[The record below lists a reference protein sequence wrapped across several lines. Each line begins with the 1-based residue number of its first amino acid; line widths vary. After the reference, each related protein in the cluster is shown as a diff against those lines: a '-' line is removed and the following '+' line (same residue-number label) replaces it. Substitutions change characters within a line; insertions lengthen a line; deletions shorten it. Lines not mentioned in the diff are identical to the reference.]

1 MLITRANIG
10 AKELVDLRLAEG
22 RVYEIG
28 NALDPEPGEWEVD
41 ANSASVIPALHDH
54 HIHLMAQAAADDSV
68 SCGPPDVNSPEE
80 LSRALE
86 LWEGSGTW
94 IRGVGY
100 HDSVA
105 GELTRERLDAL
116 YNRRP
121 VRIQH
126 RSGAMWIVNSL
137 GAQALGLDG
146 DDPPPDIERDDA
158 GRSTGRLFRL
168 DHWLRERWQKDQ
180 SVPNLKKLSLRLA
193 SYGVTSLTDA
203 TPTNG
208 LSELLHFEEA
218 LAKGDLLQH
227 LMIMGSGQLPVP
239 THPLAVR
246 GAFKIML
253 DDVNLPGF
261 ESLSWQIERAHMA
274 KRPVAIHCVTRA
286 SLMLALGVLMEARTI
301 PGDRIE
307 HAGVTPPEAL
317 PIMKKLPI
325 TVVTQPNFI
334 AERGD
339 AYLSDVDAVDQPWL
353 YRCRAFLDAE
363 IPLGGGTDAPF
374 GHPDPWRAMRA
385 AVERTTVSGKLM
397 GPDEILTPEQALG
410 LFTSPPESPGT
421 PASAI
426 RLGMRADLCLLDRPW
441 SEAREN
447 LSSKCLRATIR
458 AGEVIWAKA
467 AL

>member
-1 MLITRANIG
+1 MLITRADIG
-10 AKELVDLRLAEG
+10 AKELCDLRLAEG
-22 RVYEIG
+22 RVYEMG
-28 NALDPEPGEWEVD
+28 CDLDPEPGEWEID
-41 ANSASVIPALHDH
+41 AEGATVIPGLHDH
-54 HIHLMAQAAADDSV
+54 HIHLMALAAASDSV
-68 SCGPPDVNSPEE
+68 HCGPPEVNSPEE
-80 LSRALE
+80 LSQALA
-86 LWEGSGTW
+86 LWEGAGAW

-105 GELTRERLDAL
+105 GELDRHRLDEL

-146 DDPPPDIERDDA
+146 DDPPPDIERDESGQA
-158 GRSTGRLFRL
+158 TGQLFRM
-168 DHWLRERWQKDQ
+168 DHWLRDRWEKEQ

-193 SYGVTSLTDA
+193 SYGVTGLTDA

-208 LSELLHFEEA
+208 QAELSIFEDA
-218 LAKGDLLQH
+218 LAKGELLQH
-227 LMIMGSGQLPVP
+227 LMVMGSGQLPLP
-239 THPLAVR
+239 NHPLALR

-253 DDVNLPGF
+253 DDVSLPAF
-261 ESLSWQIERAHMA
+261 ESLHWQIERAHMA
-274 KRPVAIHCVTRA
+274 ERPVAIHCVTRA
-286 SLMLALGVLMEARTI
+286 SLLLALGVFMEAHTI

-307 HAGVTPPEAL
+307 HSGVTPPEAL
-317 PIMKKLPI
+317 DIIQKLPI

-334 AERGD
+334 HERGD
-339 AYLSDVDAVDQPWL
+339 AYLTDVDPKDQPWL

-363 IPLGGGTDAPF
+363 VPLGGGTDAPF

-385 AVERTTVSGKLM
+385 AVERTTTAGQVM
-397 GPDEILTPEQALG
+397 GPDERLTPEQALG
-410 LFTSPPESPGT
+410 LFTSSPETPGI
-421 PASAI
+421 PAPAI

-447 LSSKCLRATIR
+447 LSSDCLRATIR
-458 AGEVIWAKA
+458 AGEVIWAKS